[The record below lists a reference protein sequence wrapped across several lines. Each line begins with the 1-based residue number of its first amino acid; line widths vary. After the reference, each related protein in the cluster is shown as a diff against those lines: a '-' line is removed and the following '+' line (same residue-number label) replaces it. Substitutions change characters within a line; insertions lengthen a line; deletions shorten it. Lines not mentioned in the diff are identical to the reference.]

1 MFSLFISAT
10 MLAVDSSHVIALRLS
25 RIACGGMEAADET
38 QLMVSERF
46 ALVPRLWKHSFSGGT
61 TAAVVVRYQ
70 EHVSA
75 NIRRLSRR

>member
-10 MLAVDSSHVIALRLS
+10 MLAIDSSRVIALRLS

-38 QLMVSERF
+38 QLMVSEKVR
-46 ALVPRLWKHSFSGGT
+46 AGAEAMETLISGGT